1 MPGTMWSTFKF
12 VILFNPQTFYKA
24 GTSINPSLQIKK
36 LKLTETLLKVT
47 QLPSGKAKEQTP
59 DRIPEPKLLNTAPSV
74 CSFYGVVFIVWSFL
88 WDKNLVI
95 ESFVK
100 LRVTAVSLSN
110 SLTKWGINMIK

>member
-24 GTSINPSLQIKK
+24 GISINPSLQIKK

-59 DRIPEPKLLNTAPSV
+59 DRIPEPKLLNTAPSM
-74 CSFYGVVFIVWSFL
+74 WQFL
-88 WDKNLVI
+88 WDCFYRLIIFMGWKFDNWELCQ
-95 ESFVK
+95 
-100 LRVTAVSLSN
+100 AQSN
-110 SLTKWGINMIK
+110 CSIFIK